1 MILEIFIYI
10 NVFKRIYVINT
21 MYTYCCKKKQSTP
34 MDRDHAKERPDPWS
48 LSAMAVSRRRA
59 ISGVM

>member
-21 MYTYCCKKKQSTP
+21 MYTYCCKKTKYTNG
-34 MDRDHAKERPDPWS
+34 
-48 LSAMAVSRRRA
+48 SRSREGEA
-59 ISGVM
+59 